1 MTPEEAKQQVVRE
14 VDARREELAGLAR
27 RLFAHPEVGFQ
38 EEQASAW
45 LCEYLEGSG
54 FQVERGICGL
64 PTAFRAAYNRG
75 QPTIAFL
82 AEYDA
87 LPGLGHGCG
96 HNLIAASAAGAGVAA
111 RAIVDRWGGRVLV
124 MGTPSEEALGGTGLM
139 VQGGAFAG
147 VDAAMMVHP
156 GVRDALANASL
167 ACATLDVEFLGRSAH
182 AAARPEEGI
191 NALEAMV
198 LAFQAI
204 NSLRQHIRDSDR
216 VHGIITHGGEAAN
229 VVPQLCAGK
238 FLVRAADEEYLEG
251 LKERVLNCFRGA
263 ATASGARFNHRWGE
277 VQYAPMRPNL
287 ALGQAFADNLSTL
300 GRPLPA
306 PNLRRPFG
314 STDMGNVSQVV
325 PSIHPSI
332 AITTPEVPPHSR
344 EFAQAASSPQGEEA
358 MLLGAKGMAMTAV
371 DLLADSGL
379 LERVRQEFAG
389 AGPQA

>member
-1 MTPEEAKQQVVRE
+1 LTLEEAKQQVIAE
-14 VDARREELAGLAR
+14 VDALREGLVGLAR

-45 LCEYLEGSG
+45 LCQYLEGHG
-54 FQVERGICGL
+54 FQVERGIYGL
-64 PTAFRAAYNRG
+64 DTAFRAAYGGG

-96 HNLIAASAAGAGVAA
+96 HNLIAASAAGAGVAIRPA
-111 RAIVDRWGGRVLV
+111 VEQWGGRVLV
-124 MGTPSEEALGGTGLM
+124 VGTPSEEALGGKGLM
-139 VQGGAFAG
+139 VQAGAFEG

-167 ACATLDVEFLGRSAH
+167 ACATLDVEFLGRPAH
-182 AAARPEEGI
+182 AAARPEEGV

-216 VHGIITHGGEAAN
+216 IHGIITHGGEAAN
-229 VVPQLCAGK
+229 VVPQLCAGR
-238 FLVRAADEEYLEG
+238 FLVRATEEEYLEG

-263 ATASGARFNHRWGE
+263 ATASGARLNYRWGE

-287 ALGQAFADNLSTL
+287 VLGQAFADNLAAL

-325 PSIHPSI
+325 PAIHPSI
-332 AITTPEVPPHSR
+332 AITAPEVPPHSR

-371 DLLADSGL
+371 DLLAAPGL
-379 LERVRQEFAG
+379 LEKVRQEFGG
-389 AGPQA
+389 AGSQA